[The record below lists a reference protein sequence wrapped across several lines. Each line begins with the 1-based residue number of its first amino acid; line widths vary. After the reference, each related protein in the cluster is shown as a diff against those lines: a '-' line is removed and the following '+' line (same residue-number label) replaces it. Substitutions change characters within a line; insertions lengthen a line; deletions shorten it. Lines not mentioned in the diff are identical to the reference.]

1 VLGELEETFGMP
13 VVEAYAM
20 TEAAHQMTRKLRQA
34 WGDLAILGGRVPDRH
49 TLQRAP
55 ELLTRHPV
63 RESL

>member
-1 VLGELEETFGMP
+1 MP
-13 VVEAYAM
+13 VVEAYAT

-34 WGDLAILGGRVPDRH
+34 WGDLAILGGRVADRH

>member
-1 VLGELEETFGMP
+1 MP

-20 TEAAHQMTRKLRQA
+20 TEAAHQMTCKLRQA
-34 WGDLAILGGRVPDRH
+34 WGDLAILGGRVADRH
-49 TLQRAP
+49 TLHGAP